1 MLNKIFHIIPFLFF
15 VFADEITVNQAQI
28 ISTNFINTKIEN
40 TSFYSVKTIESI
52 NTKYDITGIY
62 IVTLNPVGFIII
74 SGNRK
79 SIPILGFS
87 FNNNIK
93 LSDLPIQLRSIIDSY
108 ILGIEYLIDN
118 NIPLDIDN
126 NQLFEDY
133 LNGNF
138 THPGSSRNVNP
149 LITANWNQGG
159 EWNNFCPNN
168 SVVGCVAVAMAQVMN
183 YWEYP
188 IEGSGYSQYYDQNHG
203 IIAVNFEEHN
213 YDFSNMPDDYATEDS
228 QLLLYHS
235 GVAVQMNYSQW
246 GSGASVCWEGPSAQA
261 ALDENFSYNN
271 DIICEVKINYTN
283 NEWEELIKNQLD
295 RGWPIIYRGYS
306 GDSGHAWNMD
316 GYEDN
321 YYHCNWGWGG
331 SSNGYFYFDN
341 LNGGGYNFIDSQA
354 ALLNI
359 IPENIIEP
367 SALYDFSID
376 ELSVQFN
383 DLSQFVNEDQI
394 IHWQWDFGDGN
405 YSSNQSPMHIYT
417 DYGDYEVSLT
427 VMSSFG
433 LNSIPHFET
442 LNLIDLFGDI
452 NQDFSVNVLDVVQLV
467 NYILDNEI
475 NQNFGLYDLNYDFQI
490 NILDIIFLLQ
500 RIIN

>member
-1 MLNKIFHIIPFLFF
+1 MLNKIFYITLFLFF
-15 VFADEITVNQAQI
+15 VFADEVTLNQAQI
-28 ISTNFINTKIEN
+28 ISTNFINSKIEN
-40 TSFYSVKTIESI
+40 SSFYSVKSIESI
-52 NTKYDITGIY
+52 DTKYSVSGIY
-62 IVTLNPVGFIII
+62 IVRLNPSGFIII
-74 SGNRK
+74 SADRR
-79 SIPILGFS
+79 SRPILGYS
-87 FNNNIK
+87 FHNNIDFN
-93 LSDLPIQLRSIIDSY
+93 DLPLQLKSIIDSY
-108 ILGIEYLIDN
+108 ILGLEYLIDN
-118 NIPLDIDN
+118 NIPADDES
-126 NQLFEDY
+126 NQLFEEY
-133 LNGNF
+133 LNESFNNIN
-138 THPGSSRNVNP
+138 HSRLVDP

-159 EWNNFCPNN
+159 EWNDFCPNN

-188 IEGSGYSQYYDQNHG
+188 NQGSGYSQYFDQNHG
-203 IIAVNFEEHN
+203 IIAVNFEEYN

-261 ALDENFSYNN
+261 ALDENFSYND
-271 DIICEVKINYTN
+271 DITCEVKINYSDE
-283 NEWEELIKNQLD
+283 EWEELIKDQLD

-306 GDSGHAWNMD
+306 GDSGHAWNID
-316 GYEDN
+316 GYEDD

-359 IPENIIEP
+359 IPQNIIEP
-367 SALYDFSID
+367 SALYDFSIND
-376 ELSVQFN
+376 LSVEFN
-383 DLSQFVNEDQI
+383 DLSQLVNEDQI
-394 IHWQWDFGDGN
+394 IQWEWDFGDGN
-405 YSSNQSPMHIYT
+405 YSYSQSPMHIYA
-417 DYGDYEVSLT
+417 DYGTYEVSLT

-433 LNSIPHFET
+433 LNSIPHFEAIS
-442 LNLIDLFGDI
+442 LIDLFGDI
-452 NQDFSVNVLDVVQLV
+452 NQDFTVNVLDVIQLV

-475 NQNFGLYDLNYDFQI
+475 NQDFELYDLNFDFQI
-490 NILDIIFLLQ
+490 NILDIISLVQ